1 MNNPAN
7 ANNLLYSEML
17 NVNPNLHHREAG
29 SSPLSFLQVET
40 VRRLA
45 AALERGPCAL
55 LALEV
60 GDFYQVVAAHGEDAG
75 LAVLDA
81 CLEEAKRSFPVFF
94 MGCKVLAVEK
104 NGMAGL
110 LLFFTLPEENPL
122 QFFNAYASFR
132 FKAGEAVLRRAE
144 RSLGQALSLHIGAS
158 FLRPEKNEPL
168 DRAIFRA
175 FCEAQR
181 VARLV
186 PDTDH
191 FTLHREFLDILENRQ
206 VSALYQPILDFASG
220 ACLGWEAFARGPA
233 DGSFHDPQALF
244 DFARQTGSVPDLER
258 LCLDLAMAGLGPLE
272 PHQLIFLN
280 VHPLSLRGEGCIF
293 ADASRLLARQGL
305 APAAVVFEFTETQNR
320 KDPNLLF
327 RKLETCREHGFL
339 VAVDDVGAGDS
350 SLRLLSQIRPDFIK
364 ADVSLTNGVDANP
377 LKRTMVET
385 LVLLAEKFGGK
396 VIAEGVETETEF
408 SSLVSM
414 GVGAGQGYLF
424 ARPAA
429 PKRQVSVKIPA
440 PASYKEVSA
449 KDLKCSTPIREL
461 CQEAL
466 DIAHDTLIRE
476 VKDILGDRPPMSSM
490 VVMEAGRPAG
500 LLMNYNL
507 DRRLGSKYGVSLY
520 YNRPVDRIMDPSPLV
535 MDGATP
541 VEDVAKAAMNRDK
554 ERIYDDIIVVEEGR
568 LVGTVSVQRMLD
580 SLTQLQ
586 VELAKGSNPLTGLPG
601 NVAIEQEF
609 ERRGKRKAPLSILY
623 FDLDNFK
630 VYNDVY
636 GFNNGD
642 HVIMLLARCLKEAQA
657 QAGSG
662 DDFIGHIG
670 GDDFLVLCG
679 LERSEAVAQA
689 AMDSFG
695 AAVPALYSE
704 EDRARGF
711 IEAKGRDGKAG
722 RFPLVSVSIGILD
735 VEFAQPFT
743 LEELGARAAEIKKF
757 AKSRPGNSMVRD
769 RRTPLGAN
777 GPR

>member
-1 MNNPAN
+1 MNAPHPSP
-7 ANNLLYSEML
+7 LVFSEML
-17 NVNPNLHHREAG
+17 NVNPNLHRRENG
-29 SSPLSFLQVET
+29 SSPVSFLQAET
-40 VRRLA
+40 LRDLS
-45 AALERGPCAL
+45 AALERGPCGL

-60 GDFYQVVAAHGEDAG
+60 GDFFQVVAAHGEDSG

-81 CLEEAKRSFPVFF
+81 CLEEARRSFPVFF
-94 MGCKVLAVEK
+94 MGCKVLAEEK
-104 NGMAGL
+104 NGLAGL
-110 LLFFTLPEENPL
+110 LLLFTLPEENPL

-132 FKAGEAVLRRAE
+132 FKAGEAVNRRAE
-144 RSLGQALSLHIGAS
+144 RFLGHALSLHIGAS
-158 FLRPEKNEPL
+158 FLRPERGEPL
-168 DRAIFRA
+168 ERAIFRA

-191 FTLHREFLDILENRQ
+191 FSLHREFLDILENRQ
-206 VSALYQPILDFASG
+206 VGALYQPILDFASG
-220 ACLGWEAFARGPA
+220 ECLGWEAFARGPA

-244 DFARQTGSVPDLER
+244 DFARETGSVPDLER
-258 LCLDLAMAGLGPLE
+258 LCLDQALAGLGPLG
-272 PHQLIFLN
+272 PHQFLFLN
-280 VHPLSLRGEGCIF
+280 VHPLSLRGEACIF
-293 ADASRLLARQGL
+293 AGAVKLLERQGL
-305 APAAVVFEFTETQNR
+305 APSSVVFEFTETQNR

-327 RKLETCREHGFL
+327 RKLETCREQGFL

-364 ADVSLTNGVDANP
+364 ADISLIGGVDANP

-408 SSLVSM
+408 TSLVSM

-424 ARPAA
+424 ARPVA
-429 PKRQVSVKIPA
+429 PKRQVCVRIPA

-449 KDLKCSTPIREL
+449 KDLKCSTPVREL

-466 DIAHDTLIRE
+466 DIAHDTPIRD
-476 VKDILGDRPPMSSM
+476 VKGILGDRPPMSSI
-490 VVMEAGRPAG
+490 VVMEDGQPRG

-507 DRRLGSKYGVSLY
+507 DRRLGTKYGVSLY
-520 YNRPVDRIMDPSPLV
+520 FNRPVDRIMDPSPLV

-541 VEDVAKAAMNRDK
+541 VEDVAKAAMNRDN
-554 ERIYDDIIVVEEGR
+554 ERIYDDIIVVEGGR

-580 SLTQLQ
+580 TLTQLQ

-609 ERRGKRKAPLSILY
+609 ERRAKRRAPLSILY

-642 HVIMLLARCLKEAQA
+642 HVILLLARCLKEALA
-657 QAGSG
+657 RAGGG

-679 LERSEAVAQA
+679 RERAEAVAKAVMA
-689 AMDSFG
+689 AF
-695 AAVPALYSE
+695 AAGVPDLYTP
-704 EDRARGF
+704 EDRARGH
-711 IEAKGRDGKAG
+711 IEAKGRDGQEG

-757 AKSRPGNSMVRD
+757 AKSRAGNSLVRD
-769 RRTPLGAN
+769 RRTPLGAA